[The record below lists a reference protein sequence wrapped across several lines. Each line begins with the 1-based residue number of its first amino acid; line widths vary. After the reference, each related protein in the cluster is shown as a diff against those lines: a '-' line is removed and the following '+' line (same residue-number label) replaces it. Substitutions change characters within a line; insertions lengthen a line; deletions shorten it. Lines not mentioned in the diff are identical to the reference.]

1 MTAFL
6 ATLRDL
12 AIEGLDGLMAH
23 RVRSLLS
30 TLGILF
36 GVAAIIGILSIGE
49 GAKREQERLIS
60 QLGILNFQVQARDLD
75 DEDPEKR
82 KEILR
87 KSAGLSLRDAE
98 ALRAALPRARHIGSM
113 KEVKVRDIVP
123 RPPEDATIEVMG
135 ADPDYIAASNLV
147 LLEGRAL
154 TELDEQRVAPV
165 ALLGQ
170 GVARDLFAAEPA
182 LGERV
187 RLGSV
192 WVTVVGVV
200 TDASGGGD
208 SNVEGLTLRD
218 RNRDVILPLT
228 SALRRFDH
236 AQQAP
241 ELDEI
246 QVAVDTP
253 AHVLGHSQLATAI
266 LDRLHRD
273 QPDMEWTVPI
283 ELLTQSREQQRIFN
297 LVMGLIAGI
306 SLLIGGIGIMNIML
320 ASVLERTRE
329 IGVRLAVGATPWDI
343 RLLFLSEASLISLVG
358 GVLGVGAGFGISA
371 GVAAF
376 TGWSTA
382 VPIWAVALAAVL
394 SMSEGVLFGLLP
406 AQHAA
411 KLPPVLAIRTG
422 G

>member
-1 MTAFL
+1 MFAL
-6 ATLRDL
+6 LRDL
-12 AIEGLDGLMAH
+12 VLEGLDGLMAH

-49 GAKREQERLIS
+49 GAKREQERMIA
-60 QLGILNFQVQARDLD
+60 QLGVLNFQVQAQDLD
-75 DEDPEKR
+75 DEDEEKR
-82 KEILR
+82 KEIRR
-87 KSAGLSLRDAE
+87 KSAGLSLRDVD
-98 ALRAALPRARHIGSM
+98 ALRAELPEAENVGGM
-113 KEVKVRDIVP
+113 KEIDVRDIVP
-123 RPPEDATIEVMG
+123 RPPEDANIEVMG
-135 ADPDYIAASNLV
+135 ADPAYLAGTNL
-147 LLEGRAL
+147 LLVKGRHL
-154 TELDEQRVAPV
+154 TDLDEQRVSQV
-165 ALLGQ
+165 ALVGK
-170 GVARDLFAAEPA
+170 GVARDLFGAENA
-182 LGERV
+182 IGQRV

-200 TDASGGGD
+200 TDGSGGAETE
-208 SNVEGLTLRD
+208 VEGISLRD

-228 SALRRFDH
+228 SALKRFDH
-236 AQQAP
+236 PSEDA

-246 QVAVDTP
+246 QVSVSTP
-253 AHVLGHSQLATAI
+253 EHVLGHSHLAMAI
-266 LDRLHRD
+266 LNRLHRE
-273 QPDMEWTVPI
+273 QPDTNWVVPI

-329 IGVRLAVGATPWDI
+329 IGIRLAVGATPWDI

-358 GVLGVGAGFGISA
+358 GVLGVGAGYGISS

-376 TGWSTA
+376 TGWTTA
-382 VPIWAVALAAVL
+382 VPIWAVALAAAL

-406 AQHAA
+406 AQRAA
-411 KLPPVLAIRTG
+411 RLPPVLAIRTG